1 MMTFLR
7 SSFADTFLFEVN
19 FFSLGGEMNQQKRSS
34 TKVCGAKS
42 TNTLRLIALLLFSKK
57 EII

>member
-1 MMTFLR
+1 MTFTRINLP
-7 SSFADTFLFEVN
+7 DTFLFEGK

-42 TNTLRLIALLLFSKK
+42 TNTLRLKALLIFTKK

>member
-19 FFSLGGEMNQQKRSS
+19 FFSLGGEIK
-34 TKVCGAKS
+34 KVILKGMWCLQLKS
-42 TNTLRLIALLLFSKK
+42 HKK
-57 EII
+57 NDPE